1 MDSALSSKSG
11 VDSFVVGGGGGSGWV
26 QLVCVFFHDR
36 VSQCIALS
44 VLKLI
49 L

>member
-11 VDSFVVGGGGGSGWV
+11 VDSFVVGGGGSGWV